1 MTLKIVQIPVGQ
13 MANFTYI
20 LTDENSGESAVIDP
34 SWELEK
40 IFAILEKNGWKVK
53 YIINTH
59 THFDH
64 ILGNEQVAAVTGA
77 KIIQHKDSTE
87 TYDIPVE
94 DGQIIQVGKIMI
106 RIVHTPGH
114 SKDSMSLVVNNELV
128 LTGDTLFVG
137 NCGRVDLPG
146 SDASEMYDSLFE
158 KIAKLQ
164 ESLVV
169 YPGHDYGSKK
179 TSTIGEEKRTSTV
192 LKARSRADF
201 VRYMASADE

>member
-158 KIAKLQ
+158 KIAKLE

-179 TSTIGEEKRTSTV
+179 TSTIGEEKRTSTGPE
-192 LKARSRADF
+192 S
-201 VRYMASADE
+201 

>member
-1 MTLKIVQIPVGQ
+1 MVKIVQIPVGQ

-20 LTDENSGESAVIDP
+20 LADENTGESAVIDP
-34 SWELEK
+34 SWDLEK
-40 IFAILEKNGWKVK
+40 IFAILNKNGWKVK

-77 KIIQHKDSTE
+77 KIIQHKESIE
-87 TYDIPVE
+87 KYDLPVE
-94 DGQIIQVGKIMI
+94 DGQIIQVGKIDI
-106 RIVHTPGH
+106 RIVDTPGH
-114 SKDSMSLVVNNELV
+114 SRDSISLVVNNELV

-146 SDASEMYDSLFE
+146 SDASQMYHSLFE

-169 YPGHDYGSKK
+169 YPGHDYGAKK
-179 TSTIGEEKRTSTV
+179 TSTIAEEKRTNYV
-192 LKARSRADF
+192 LKARSRTEF
-201 VRYMASADE
+201 VRFMASTDE

>member
-1 MTLKIVQIPVGQ
+1 MVKIVQIQVGQ

-20 LTDENSGESAVIDP
+20 LADENTRESAVIDP
-34 SWELEK
+34 SWDLERV
-40 IFAILEKNGWKVK
+40 FAILNENGWKVK

-64 ILGNEQVAAVTGA
+64 ILGNEQVAAITGA
-77 KIIQHKDSTE
+77 KIIQHKESTE
-87 TYDIPVE
+87 KYDLPVE
-94 DGQIIQVGKIMI
+94 DGQIIEVGKMVI

-114 SKDSMSLVVNNELV
+114 SKDSISLVVDNDIV

-146 SDASEMYDSLFE
+146 SNASEMYHSLFE

-164 ESLVV
+164 DSLVV

-179 TSTIGEEKRTSTV
+179 TSTIGEEKRTNYV
-192 LKARSRADF
+192 LKPRSRAEF
-201 VRYMASADE
+201 VRFMASTDE

>member
-1 MTLKIVQIPVGQ
+1 MVKIMQIPVGQ

-20 LTDENSGESAVIDP
+20 LTDEDNGEAAVIDP
-34 SWELEK
+34 SWDLEK
-40 IFAILEKNGWKVK
+40 IFTILKKNGWKVK

-64 ILGNEQVAAVTGA
+64 LLGNQQVAAVTGA
-77 KIIQHKDSTE
+77 KIIQYKNSTQPN
-87 TYDIPVE
+87 DILVE
-94 DGQIIQVGKIMI
+94 DGQIISIGKIMI

-128 LTGDTLFVG
+128 LTGDTLFIG

-158 KIAKLQ
+158 KIAKLD

-169 YPGHDYGSKK
+169 YPGHDYGSKQ
-179 TSTIGEEKRTSTV
+179 TSTIGEEKRTNYV
-192 LKARSRADF
+192 LKARSRGDF
-201 VRYMASADE
+201 VRFMESADE

>member
-1 MTLKIVQIPVGQ
+1 MVKIVQIPVGR

-20 LTDENSGESAVIDP
+20 LADENTGESAVIDP
-34 SWELEK
+34 SWDLEK
-40 IFAILEKNGWKVK
+40 IFAILNKNGWKVK

-77 KIIQHKDSTE
+77 KIIQHKESTE
-87 TYDIPVE
+87 KHDLPVE
-94 DGQIIQVGKIMI
+94 DGQIIEFGKIVI

-114 SKDSMSLVVNNELV
+114 SKDSISLVVDDELV

-146 SDASEMYDSLFE
+146 SDASEMHHSLFE

-179 TSTIGEEKRTSTV
+179 TSTIAEEKRTNYV
-192 LKARSRADF
+192 LKTRSKEDF
-201 VRYMASADE
+201 VRFMASTDE

>member
-1 MTLKIVQIPVGQ
+1 MQIPVGQ

-20 LTDENSGESAVIDP
+20 LTDEDNGESAVIDP

-40 IFAILEKNGWKVK
+40 IFAILKKNGWKVK

-64 ILGNEQVAAVTGA
+64 ILGNQQVAAVTGA
-77 KIIQHKDSTE
+77 KIIQHKNSTE
-87 TYDIPVE
+87 SNDIPVE
-94 DGQIIQVGKIMI
+94 HGQIISVGKIRI

-114 SKDSMSLVVNNELV
+114 SKDSMTLVVNNELV

-146 SDASEMYDSLFE
+146 SDASDMYDSLFE
-158 KIAKLQ
+158 KIAKLH

-169 YPGHDYGSKK
+169 YPGHDYGSKQ
-179 TSTIGEEKRTSTV
+179 TSTIGEEKRTNYV

-201 VRYMASADE
+201 VRFMASADE

>member
-1 MTLKIVQIPVGQ
+1 MVKIVQIPVGQ

-20 LTDENSGESAVIDP
+20 LADENTGESAVIDP
-34 SWELEK
+34 SWDLEK
-40 IFAILEKNGWKVK
+40 IFAILNKNGWKVK

-77 KIIQHKDSTE
+77 KIIQHKESTE
-87 TYDIPVE
+87 KYDLPVE
-94 DGQIIQVGKIMI
+94 DGQIIEVGKIVI

-114 SKDSMSLVVNNELV
+114 SKDSISLVVDDELV

-146 SDASEMYDSLFE
+146 SDASEMHHSLFE

-179 TSTIGEEKRTSTV
+179 TSTIAEEKRTNYV
-192 LKARSRADF
+192 LKARSKEDF
-201 VRYMASADE
+201 VRFMASTDE

>member
-1 MTLKIVQIPVGQ
+1 MQIPVGQ

-20 LTDENSGESAVIDP
+20 LTDEDNGESAVIDP

-40 IFAILEKNGWKVK
+40 IFAILKENGWKVK

-64 ILGNEQVAAVTGA
+64 VLGNEQVAAVTGA
-77 KIIQHKDSTE
+77 KIIQHRNSTQFN
-87 TYDIPVE
+87 DITVE
-94 DGQIIQVGKIMI
+94 EGQIIPFGKVMI
-106 RIVHTPGH
+106 RILHTPGH
-114 SKDSMSLVVNNELV
+114 SKDSICLVVNKESV

-146 SDASEMYDSLFE
+146 SDPSEMYDSLFK
-158 KIAKLQ
+158 KISKLD

-179 TSTIGEEKRTSTV
+179 TSTIGEEKRSNYV
-192 LKARSRADF
+192 LKTRSKGDF
-201 VRYMASADE
+201 VRFMGSSDE

>member
-1 MTLKIVQIPVGQ
+1 MQIPVGQ

-20 LTDENSGESAVIDP
+20 LTDEDNGEAAVIDP
-34 SWELEK
+34 SWDLEK
-40 IFAILEKNGWKVK
+40 IFTILKKNGWKVK

-64 ILGNEQVAAVTGA
+64 LLGNQQVAAVTGA
-77 KIIQHKDSTE
+77 KIIQYKNSTQPN
-87 TYDIPVE
+87 DILVE
-94 DGQIIQVGKIMI
+94 DGQIISIGKIMI

-128 LTGDTLFVG
+128 LTGDTLFIG

-158 KIAKLQ
+158 KIAKLD

-169 YPGHDYGSKK
+169 YPGHDYGSKQ
-179 TSTIGEEKRTSTV
+179 TSTIGEEKRTNYV
-192 LKARSRADF
+192 LKARSRGDF
-201 VRYMASADE
+201 VRFMESADE

>member
-1 MTLKIVQIPVGQ
+1 MVKIVQIQVGQ

-20 LTDENSGESAVIDP
+20 LADEDSQESAVIDP
-34 SWELEK
+34 SWDLEK
-40 IFAILEKNGWKVK
+40 IFAILNKNGWKVK

-77 KIIQHKDSTE
+77 KIIQHKESTE
-87 TYDIPVE
+87 KYDLPVE
-94 DGQIIQVGKIMI
+94 DGQIIEVGKIVI
-106 RIVHTPGH
+106 RVVHTPGH
-114 SKDSMSLVVNNELV
+114 SKDSISLVVDNEVV

-146 SDASEMYDSLFE
+146 SDASEMYHSLFE

-169 YPGHDYGSKK
+169 YPGHDYGPKK
-179 TSTIGEEKRTSTV
+179 TSTIGEEKRTNYV
-192 LKARSRADF
+192 LKDRSRAEF
-201 VRYMASADE
+201 VRFMASTDE

>member
-1 MTLKIVQIPVGQ
+1 MQIPVGQ

-20 LTDENSGESAVIDP
+20 LTDEDSGESAVIDP

-40 IFAILEKNGWKVK
+40 IFSILKKNGCKVK

-64 ILGNEQVAAVTGA
+64 ILGNQQVAAVTGA

-87 TYDIPVE
+87 SNDIPVE
-94 DGQIIQVGKIMI
+94 DGQIISVGKIMI
-106 RIVHTPGH
+106 RIMHTPGH
-114 SKDSMSLVVNNELV
+114 SKDSMSLVVNNESV

-158 KIAKLQ
+158 KIAKLN

-169 YPGHDYGSKK
+169 YPGHDYGSKQ
-179 TSTIGEEKRTSTV
+179 TSTIGEEKNTNYV

-201 VRYMASADE
+201 VRFMASADE

>member
-1 MTLKIVQIPVGQ
+1 MVKIVQIPVGQ

-20 LTDENSGESAVIDP
+20 LADENSGESAVIDP
-34 SWELEK
+34 SWDLEK
-40 IFAILEKNGWKVK
+40 IFAILNKNGWKVK

-77 KIIQHKDSTE
+77 KIIQHKESIE
-87 TYDIPVE
+87 KYDLPVE
-94 DGQIIQVGKIMI
+94 DGQIIQVGKIDI

-114 SKDSMSLVVNNELV
+114 SRDSISLVVNNELV

-146 SDASEMYDSLFE
+146 SDASQMYHSLFE

-169 YPGHDYGSKK
+169 YPGHDYGAKK
-179 TSTIGEEKRTSTV
+179 TSTIAEEKRTNYV
-192 LKARSRADF
+192 LKARSRTEF
-201 VRYMASADE
+201 VRFMASTDE

>member
-1 MTLKIVQIPVGQ
+1 MVKIVQIPVGQ

-20 LTDENSGESAVIDP
+20 LADENTGESAVIDP
-34 SWELEK
+34 SWDLEK
-40 IFAILEKNGWKVK
+40 IFSILNKNGWKVK

-77 KIIQHKDSTE
+77 KIIQHKESTE
-87 TYDIPVE
+87 KYDLAVE
-94 DGQIIQVGKIMI
+94 DGEIIDVGRIVI

-114 SKDSMSLVVNNELV
+114 SRDSISLVVDNELV

-146 SDASEMYDSLFE
+146 SDASEMYHSLFE
-158 KIAKLQ
+158 KITKLQ

-179 TSTIGEEKRTSTV
+179 TSTIAEEKRTNYV
-192 LKARSRADF
+192 LKTRSREDF
-201 VRYMASADE
+201 LRFMASTDE

>member
-1 MTLKIVQIPVGQ
+1 
-13 MANFTYI
+13 
-20 LTDENSGESAVIDP
+20 VIDP

-158 KIAKLQ
+158 KIAKLE

>member
-1 MTLKIVQIPVGQ
+1 

-20 LTDENSGESAVIDP
+20 LTDEDNRESAVIDP

-40 IFAILEKNGWKVK
+40 IFAILKKNGWKVK

-64 ILGNEQVAAVTGA
+64 VLGNEQVAEVTGA
-77 KIIQHKDSTE
+77 KIIQHRNSTRFK
-87 TYDIPVE
+87 DIPVE
-94 DGQIIQVGKIMI
+94 EGQIIPVGKVMI
-106 RIVHTPGH
+106 RILHTPGH
-114 SKDSMSLVVNNELV
+114 SKDSICLVVNNESV
-128 LTGDTLFVG
+128 MTGDTLFVG

-146 SDASEMYDSLFE
+146 SDPSEMYDSLFN
-158 KIAKLQ
+158 KVSKLD

-179 TSTIGEEKRTSTV
+179 TSTIGEEKRSNYV
-192 LKARSRADF
+192 LKTRSKGDF
-201 VRYMASADE
+201 VRFIGSSDE

>member
-1 MTLKIVQIPVGQ
+1 MQIPVGQ

-20 LTDENSGESAVIDP
+20 LTDEDNGECAVIDP

-40 IFAILEKNGWKVK
+40 IFAILKKNGWKVK

-64 ILGNEQVAAVTGA
+64 VLGNEQVAAVTGA
-77 KIIQHKDSTE
+77 KIIQHRNSTQFN
-87 TYDIPVE
+87 DITVE
-94 DGQIIQVGKIMI
+94 EGQIIPVGKVMI
-106 RIVHTPGH
+106 RILHTPGH
-114 SKDSMSLVVNNELV
+114 SKDSICLLVNNESV

-146 SDASEMYDSLFE
+146 SDPSEMYDSLFK
-158 KIAKLQ
+158 KISKLD

-179 TSTIGEEKRTSTV
+179 TSTIGEEKRSNYV
-192 LKARSRADF
+192 LKTRSKGDF
-201 VRYMASADE
+201 VRFMGSSDE

>member
-1 MTLKIVQIPVGQ
+1 MVKIVQIPVGQ

-20 LTDENSGESAVIDP
+20 LADENSRESAVIDP
-34 SWELEK
+34 SWDLEK
-40 IFAILEKNGWKVK
+40 IFAILNKNGWKVK

-77 KIIQHKDSTE
+77 KIIQHKESTE
-87 TYDIPVE
+87 KYDIAVE
-94 DGQIIQVGKIMI
+94 GGQIIEVGKIVI

-114 SKDSMSLVVNNELV
+114 SKDSVSLVVDNELV

-146 SDASEMYDSLFE
+146 SDASEMYHSLFE
-158 KIAKLQ
+158 KIATLQ
-164 ESLVV
+164 ESLTV
-169 YPGHDYGSKK
+169 YPGHDYGWKK
-179 TSTIGEEKRTSTV
+179 TSTVGEEKRTNYV
-192 LKARSRADF
+192 LKPRSKAEF
-201 VRYMASADE
+201 VRFMASTDE

>member
-158 KIAKLQ
+158 KIAKLE

>member
-1 MTLKIVQIPVGQ
+1 MVKIVQIHVGQ

-20 LTDENSGESAVIDP
+20 LADENSRESAVIDP
-34 SWELEK
+34 SWDLEK
-40 IFAILEKNGWKVK
+40 IFAILNKNGWKVK

-77 KIIQHKDSTE
+77 KIIQHKESTE
-87 TYDIPVE
+87 KYDIAVE
-94 DGQIIQVGKIMI
+94 GGQIIEVGKIVI

-114 SKDSMSLVVNNELV
+114 SKDSVSLVVDNELV

-146 SDASEMYDSLFE
+146 SDASEMYHSLFE
-158 KIAKLQ
+158 KIATLQ
-164 ESLVV
+164 ESLTV
-169 YPGHDYGSKK
+169 YPGHDYGWKK
-179 TSTIGEEKRTSTV
+179 TSTVGEEKRTNYV
-192 LKARSRADF
+192 LKPRSKEEF
-201 VRYMASADE
+201 VGFMASTDE